1 MVRLTGSVSP
11 DADRTATTK
20 SSRFCLFVPL
30 FKLNVSRL
38 HSKKLNALS
47 FNTLA
52 HYVPAVQSINQTSGY
67 MDMYR
72 TISFVAKEINTI
84 ILLDSPIP

>member
-11 DADRTATTK
+11 DV
-20 SSRFCLFVPL
+20 CLFVPL

-38 HSKKLNALS
+38 CSKKLNILS
-47 FNTLA
+47 FNTVA
-52 HYVPAVQSINQTSGY
+52 HYVPAVQSMNQTSGY